1 MKSIMITV
9 GEDSSFK
16 GKKPIDSRRICFL
29 NRFLINTLAF
39 TKVTLTKEQDF
50 NRRLSERDL
59 SQ

>member
-29 NRFLINTLAF
+29 NNFLINTLAF